1 MCYSGGSVRGDRTKE
16 SQMSQRTLQ
25 MFYVQCT
32 LIRRWYSYVANYS
45 SASGKRQSLYNVSL
59 YQNKDSS
66 LVHLQWMLNGSEQ
79 PWLWCSVLDTYLM
92 LLNQFFFHFV
102 DLWILWWLNCKCGS
116 LWLMHG
122 SIRLAEN
129 TFLVFCILCRFLAF
143 LTTVHLNYFS
153 SYLAKWSDS
162 CSTQT
167 VESQKD

>member
-1 MCYSGGSVRGDRTKE
+1 MCYCGGSVRGDRTKE

-59 YQNKDSS
+59 YQNKDSG

-92 LLNQFFFHFV
+92 LLNQFFFTLCGFMDFMMAELQMWLFV
-102 DLWILWWLNCKCGS
+102 INAWEHPSGREHIPCVLYS
-116 LWLMHG
+116 LQVFSFSYHSAFEL
-122 SIRLAEN
+122 
-129 TFLVFCILCRFLAF
+129 FLEL
-143 LTTVHLNYFS
+143 FS
-153 SYLAKWSDS
+153 
-162 CSTQT
+162 
-167 VESQKD
+167 